1 MTSEDDTNSIGAT
14 PDPFDPA
21 SLRLGQDFALNL
33 GVKKAL
39 LTIPVR
45 KPSKESWVRVHPN
58 PDYSLVTTVIEL
70 KEEREFYLVAPALR
84 SELASESA
92 VSVRRL
98 FTAVTKQGVI
108 FIWPAKLPGPDGR
121 SDAWSESA
129 IRAAEMAKLGWV
141 RVQSNM
147 PLGAYEVTTCADET
161 QPEWP
166 GLLMAELLR
175 VAFKDRY
182 IDSLDHPVLRR
193 LRGES

>member
-84 SELASESA
+84 SELASEL
-92 VSVRRL
+92 VSVLVLELGSGRHSAADRSAGICKPRRCPR
-98 FTAVTKQGVI
+98 T
-108 FIWPAKLPGPDGR
+108 
-121 SDAWSESA
+121 
-129 IRAAEMAKLGWV
+129 
-141 RVQSNM
+141 
-147 PLGAYEVTTCADET
+147 
-161 QPEWP
+161 
-166 GLLMAELLR
+166 
-175 VAFKDRY
+175 
-182 IDSLDHPVLRR
+182 
-193 LRGES
+193 